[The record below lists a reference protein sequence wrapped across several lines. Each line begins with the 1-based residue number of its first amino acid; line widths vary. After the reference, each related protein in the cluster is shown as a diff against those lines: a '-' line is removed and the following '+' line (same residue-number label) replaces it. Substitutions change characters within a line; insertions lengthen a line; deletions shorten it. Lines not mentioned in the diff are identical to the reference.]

1 MCSVCLH
8 GEGDYALPCGHRFH
22 ARCVELWLKRSR
34 TCPCCRAS
42 VARPVAPVLLC
53 LALFWV
59 LHALM
64 GSAFVGADVALF
76 VATAS
81 LGRALYFTPGCG
93 RSAA

>member
-1 MCSVCLH
+1 M
-8 GEGDYALPCGHRFH
+8 
-22 ARCVELWLKRSR
+22 
-34 TCPCCRAS
+34 
-42 VARPVAPVLLC
+42 ARPVAPVLLC